1 MLRQVAWAGGR
12 LAVMLA
18 VWLTGTAPALAWGP
32 LGHQTIAV
40 IAETNL
46 TPAAREYVK
55 ARLGNQS
62 LADVASWADAVVRDP
77 QYLGSLWY
85 HFEKIP
91 DGMSYLDNLRA
102 MPDWQWRKGGVV
114 EAILV
119 ANATLRDAQ
128 AVPAA
133 RKNALMFLVHL
144 VGDIH
149 QPLHTGRPADRGGV
163 NIKLD
168 WYGTTVSLHRVWDTG
183 LLLTGHR
190 DLFPNGISTRA
201 ASRAYAD
208 DLIRTYSR
216 KAFTTEM
223 DVEGWLNESLAIRPA
238 AYDPDYV
245 RNPDRYQRGHLEQ
258 IDGRI
263 YVAGLRLA
271 RLLNDI
277 AAGNPVP
284 AREIE
289 LWNSIDNILGDPRQ
303 FIHLQ
308 PRETE

>member
-128 AVPAA
+128 APAA
-133 RKNALMFLVHL
+133 DRRNALMFLVHL

-149 QPLHTGRPADRGGV
+149 QPLHTGRPFDRGGV

-190 DLFPNGISTRA
+190 DLFPDGISTRG
-201 ASRAYAD
+201 ASQAYAEY
-208 DLIRTYSR
+208 LIRANAR
-216 KAFTTEM
+216 KAYTTEL

-238 AYDPDYV
+238 AYDPDYL
-245 RNPDRYQRGHLEQ
+245 RNPERYQRRHLEQ
-258 IDGRI
+258 LDGRI

-277 AAGNPVP
+277 AAQQPVSP
-284 AREIE
+284 REIE
-289 LWNSIDNILGDPRQ
+289 LWNSIESILGDPRQ
-303 FIHLQ
+303 IIHLQ
-308 PRETE
+308 PRATE

>member
-1 MLRQVAWAGGR
+1 MGGR

-18 VWLTGTAPALAWGP
+18 VWLTGSAPALAWGP

-55 ARLGNQS
+55 VRLGKQS
-62 LADVASWADAVVRDP
+62 LADVASWADSVVRDP

-91 DGMSYLDNLRA
+91 DGLSYLDNLRA

-119 ANATLRDAQ
+119 ANATLRDTQ
-128 AVPAA
+128 AAPAA

-208 DLIRTYSR
+208 YLIRAYAR

-245 RNPDRYQRGHLEQ
+245 RNPERYQQRHLEQ

-284 AREIE
+284 ARETE
-289 LWNSIDNILGDPRQ
+289 LWTSIDNILGDPRQ

-308 PRETE
+308 PREPE